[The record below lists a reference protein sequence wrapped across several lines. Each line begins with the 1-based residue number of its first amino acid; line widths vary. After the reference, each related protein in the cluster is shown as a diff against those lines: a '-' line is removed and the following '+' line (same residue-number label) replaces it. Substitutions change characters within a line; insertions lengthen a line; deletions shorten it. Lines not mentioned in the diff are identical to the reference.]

1 MAFNTICSWN
11 WTSSSS
17 INQTITITISNF
29 KPHTKFLQNLDFY
42 LDLKLY
48 SHLVNLNRVKKMIL
62 ELMEL
67 KQPLDSWQT
76 KFMKNIS
83 YNYIQLLQVKE
94 HEQR

>member
-1 MAFNTICSWN
+1 
-11 WTSSSS
+11 
-17 INQTITITISNF
+17 
-29 KPHTKFLQNLDFY
+29 
-42 LDLKLY
+42 
-48 SHLVNLNRVKKMIL
+48 MIL